1 MWKRLKHQNIVPF
14 LGITTNPFQLI
25 SEWMPG
31 GVLTDYV
38 RGNPNADRRSLVG
51 VRPVVLGRIFT
62 PTTRYPMSLEAFT
75 ISIPAI

>member
-1 MWKRLKHQNIVPF
+1 VWKRLKHENIVPF

-38 RGNPNADRRSLVG
+38 RGNPSADRRGLVG
-51 VRPVVLGRIFT
+51 VRPVVLGRMFT
-62 PTTRYPMSLEAFT
+62 PITRYLMSLVAFT
-75 ISIPAI
+75 TSIPVI